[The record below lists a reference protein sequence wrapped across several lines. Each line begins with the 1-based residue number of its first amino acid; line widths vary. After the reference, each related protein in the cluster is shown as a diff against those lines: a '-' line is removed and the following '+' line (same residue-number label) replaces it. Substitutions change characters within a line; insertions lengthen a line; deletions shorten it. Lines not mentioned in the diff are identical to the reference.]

1 MIEIR
6 RPDPSSVPELNPKWM
21 RLAAMGTRKLID
33 EFDSVGEHRFRPE
46 FKSEIWQIARD
57 SLAGIFHSKCAACE
71 SRLGVDNFIPVSHF
85 RPKAGVVEDKS
96 SSGYWWL
103 AYDWYN
109 LLILCARCLHMKS
122 SRFPIVGKR
131 ALGPSDNLSEE
142 NPLLLDPS
150 VDDPNAHLAFDD
162 DGTVVG
168 KTERGRI
175 TIEIF
180 GLNRE
185 TLVEARRGAIKD
197 MLFRWEVAL
206 HRMGTGQGPT
216 RREDDLTVLDDMEY
230 AAARRATLHRAVL
243 AERRSLQLSA
253 AGRDLI
259 SRARKAKPI
268 GHEQIER
275 LASAAAQ
282 KEVGYSVESTE
293 DAHSAAFLAAQR
305 RIERIEIRDFKSI
318 ETLSIKFPIPRSED
332 EAWLMLLGENAT
344 GKSSILQAVALAL
357 MGQAH
362 ANSLGLDA
370 SSFLRHNASSPKGS
384 VEIHLT
390 NLTSPVRMTFGK
402 HIAGF
407 QITPAEPKVLLLGYG
422 ATRLLPR
429 PGLGES
435 DQNRYIRIKNLF
447 DPTAPLNDAETWLSD
462 KIKVPQ
468 DKFEEVANG
477 LREALLLPPHVKAD
491 RERGYVEFLYPN
503 DRMRLADLSD
513 GYQSLI
519 AMVADIAFCVFEK
532 WGSLKEAE
540 AIVLLDEIEVHLHP
554 RWKLTIV
561 ERLRRCF
568 PCLSFIVTTHDP
580 LCLRGLHRNEIMVL
594 RRDASGAISPLTDIP
609 DLDGFRAD
617 QLLTS
622 PLFDLVTTRGPRTEA
637 DRARYGVL
645 LEKKQRSASE
655 EAEYRELE
663 AKLGA
668 LSIDEKIRPDEVP
681 AGAVDVSLDAIVERT
696 MQQITAGVSAE
707 IRKRIAEAIAPAGGA
722 K

>member
-6 RPDPSSVPELNPKWM
+6 RPPPSSVPGLNPKWTE
-21 RLAAMGTRKLID
+21 LAAIGTHKLIN
-33 EFDSVGEHRFRPE
+33 EFDARGGYPFRPE
-46 FKSEIWQIARD
+46 FKPEIWMIARD

-85 RPKAGVVEDKS
+85 RPKGRVVEDKS
-96 SSGYWWL
+96 TSGYWWL

-122 SRFPIVGKR
+122 SRFPIAGRR
-131 ALGPSDNLSEE
+131 ALGPSDELSDEE
-142 NPLLLDPS
+142 PLLLDPC
-150 VDDPNAHLAFDD
+150 VDDPNTHLAFDD

-175 TIEIF
+175 TIEIY

-197 MLFRWEVAL
+197 ILFRWEVVL
-206 HRMGTGQGPT
+206 LRMGTGQGPT
-216 RREDDLTVLDDMEY
+216 TREEDLAVRDDMEY
-230 AAARRATLHRAVL
+230 AAARRAALHRVVL
-243 AERRSLQLSA
+243 AQQRALERSA
-253 AGRDLI
+253 AGRKLVR
-259 SRARKAKPI
+259 RAKKAKPI
-268 GHEQIER
+268 DHEQFER
-275 LASAAAQ
+275 LASEAAQ
-282 KEVGYSVESTE
+282 KEVEYSVESTE

-318 ETLSIKFPIPRSED
+318 ETLSIKFPVPRSED

-370 SSFLRHNASSPKGS
+370 DSFLRHNATIPEGT

-390 NLTSPVRMTFGK
+390 NLSSPVRMTFGK

-435 DQNRYIRIKNLF
+435 DQNKYIRIKNLF

-462 KIKVPQ
+462 KTRVPQ

-477 LREALLLPPHVKAD
+477 LREALLLPPHVKAN
-491 RERGYVEFLYPN
+491 RERGYVEFVYPN

-532 WGSLKEAE
+532 WGSLKDAE

-580 LCLRGLHRNEIMVL
+580 LCLRGLHKNEIMVL
-594 RRDASGAISPLTDIP
+594 RRDAGGAINPLTDIP
-609 DLDGFRAD
+609 DLDGYRAD

-645 LEKKQRSASE
+645 LEKKQRSAAE
-655 EAEYRELE
+655 ETEYRELE
-663 AKLGA
+663 AKLGG
-668 LSIDEKIRPDEVP
+668 LSIDEKIRPDE
-681 AGAVDVSLDAIVERT
+681 AAASTADASLDAVVERT

-707 IRKRIAEAIAPAGGA
+707 IRKRIAEAIAPAGGV